1 MTQTIQ
7 FNQILEMIDDLSL
20 EEQEELI
27 NIVRHRKI
35 EQRRE
40 EIANNIAQ
48 ANQEYQQGNV
58 FRGSVDQVIAE
69 LNEWEIL
76 LLAHPLK
83 ELSKLWLNVNQT

>member
-69 LNEWEIL
+69 LNE
-76 LLAHPLK
+76 
-83 ELSKLWLNVNQT
+83 